1 MVIVL
6 PNTAQKT
13 IMLIYLRLR
22 KKYNGKKSKLIEW
35 TYLHMIW
42 RNRFVFLFCLQ
53 CTSFLHIPGEGCYSI
68 FCSVGI
74 QRHKFLSICPRL
86 PNLTIPHS
94 LQTEQW
100 WMIKNRKAFFKKV
113 KTLLFESGL
122 FLFFFLFSA
131 FWALF
136 STELILIIGWLR
148 VLRIYNIQQGPLDRC
163 TTMSFSNVA
172 LNACVISFSP
182 ISYR

>member
-1 MVIVL
+1 MNL
-6 PNTAQKT
+6 PAHD
-13 IMLIYLRLR
+13 L
-22 KKYNGKKSKLIEW
+22 
-35 TYLHMIW
+35 
-42 RNRFVFLFCLQ
+42 
-53 CTSFLHIPGEGCYSI
+53 
-68 FCSVGI
+68 
-74 QRHKFLSICPRL
+74 
-86 PNLTIPHS
+86 
-94 LQTEQW
+94 TEQVCVFILSPVHFFPPYSGGGLLQYLLLCW
-100 WMIKNRKAFFKKV
+100 YPTPQVFEHLPQAPQFDHPPFTANRTMVKNRTAFFKNV